1 MHLKNHSSLKQTAS
15 GMNAKIEN
23 SQDYQKYLSYPPD
36 FHQFYKSEH
45 TDLNLFSICI
55 FDCIDEFRL
64 KTFPEVFFLL
74 AAYIGHK
81 ITRIL

>member
-1 MHLKNHSSLKQTAS
+1 MKQTVS

-36 FHQFYKSEH
+36 FHQFYKSGR
-45 TDLNLFSICI
+45 TDLNLFLIYT

-64 KTFPEVFFLL
+64 KTFREVFSLL
-74 AAYIGHK
+74 AAYFGNK
-81 ITRIL
+81 IKRILLLSSFEN

>member
-1 MHLKNHSSLKQTAS
+1 LKQTVS

-36 FHQFYKSEH
+36 FHQFYTSEH
-45 TDLNLFSICI
+45 TDQDLFSIGI
-55 FDCIDEFRL
+55 SGCIDGFQL
-64 KTFPEVFFLL
+64 KTFREVFFLL
-74 AAYIGHK
+74 AAYFGNK